1 MRRERERGGGGGREG
16 DEGGREGREGEDRGD
31 GKRDREPLIMFSAHF
46 FRSIT
51 FHMRWCLHGRR
62 KEGRGTRPFPRSRN

>member
-1 MRRERERGGGGGREG
+1 MREG
-16 DEGGREGREGEDRGD
+16 ERGREGEDRGK
-31 GKRDREPLIMFSAHF
+31 GKREPLFMFSAHF

-62 KEGRGTRPFPRSRN
+62 KGGRGTRPVPRSRN

>member
-1 MRRERERGGGGGREG
+1 MREG
-16 DEGGREGREGEDRGD
+16 EKEGREGEDRGE
-31 GKRDREPLIMFSAHF
+31 GKRERETLIMFSAHF

-62 KEGRGTRPFPRSRN
+62 KGGRGTRPLPRSRN